1 MGASAREMV
10 RYTDASGRV
19 MARIIQSVRLD
30 GGVMKPAYISE
41 MADGSVQRERFK
53 CAQNVIEA
61 WAHERGLRLSGKMV

>member
-30 GGVMKPAYISE
+30 GGVMKPAYIAE
-41 MADGSVQRERFK
+41 MADGSIQRERFK

-61 WAHERGLRLSGKMV
+61 WDHERGLRLSGKMV

>member
-30 GGVMKPAYISE
+30 GGVMKPAYIAE